1 MLNLSGTG
9 VALVTPFTKENTVD
23 VVALEKIVNYVI
35 DGNVEYLVV
44 LGTTAE
50 TATLS
55 SSEKQLVIDTV
66 VKTNA
71 DRLPLVLGLGGNNT
85 QVLVDELN
93 TGDFSSFDA
102 ILSVTPYY
110 NRPNQEGLYQ
120 HYTALAKASPL
131 PLILYNVPSRTGV
144 NLLPETVVRLANE
157 NENIVAVK
165 EAIGDIEQFKT
176 LIANTPEGFA
186 VISGDDGLAL
196 PVTLA
201 GGKGVIS
208 VIAGAYPYQISEMIR
223 YGLAN
228 NRDEGYEIHNQ
239 MIEIVDL
246 IFEEG
251 NPTGIKNL
259 LKHQGLIDDNLRLP
273 LVSASEKLSNKIK
286 ATLA

>member
-23 VVALEKIVNYVI
+23 VVALQKIVNHAI

-50 TATLS
+50 TATLTKD
-55 SSEKQLVIDTV
+55 EKKLVIDTV
-66 VKTNA
+66 VQANNG
-71 DRLPLVLGLGGNNT
+71 RLPLVLGLGGNNT
-85 QVLVDELN
+85 QVLLDELSK
-93 TGDFSSFDA
+93 GDFSPFEA

-120 HYTALAKASPL
+120 HYSALAKVSPL
-131 PLILYNVPSRTGV
+131 PLILYNVPGRTGV
-144 NLLPETVVRLANE
+144 NLLPETVVRLAKE
-157 NENIVAVK
+157 YKNIIAVK
-165 EAIGDIEQFKT
+165 EAVGNIEQFRT
-176 LIANTPEGFA
+176 LIANVPEGFA
-186 VISGDDGLAL
+186 VISGDDALAL
-196 PVTLA
+196 PVTLE

-208 VIAGAYPYQISEMIR
+208 VIAGAYPYEISEMVR

-228 NRDEGYEIHNQ
+228 NSQEGYAIHNQ
-239 MIEIVDL
+239 MLESIDL

-273 LVSASEKLSNKIK
+273 LVSASETLSNKIK